1 MKEKY
6 MEPEMVITDLS
17 DDVLTSS
24 TEFVEEVES
33 QTLRNGIFQ
42 IGE

>member
-17 DDVLTSS
+17 DDVLTNS
-24 TEFVEEVES
+24 TEFVED
-33 QTLRNGIFQ
+33 QDNGKF
-42 IGE
+42 